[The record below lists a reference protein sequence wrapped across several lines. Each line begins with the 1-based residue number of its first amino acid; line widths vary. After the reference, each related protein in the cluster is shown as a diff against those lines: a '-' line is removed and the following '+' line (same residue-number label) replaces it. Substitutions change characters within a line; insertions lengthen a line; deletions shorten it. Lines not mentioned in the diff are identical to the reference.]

1 MNAIV
6 ARHCLALWSNYVIKK
21 ALRLICF

>member
-6 ARHCLALWSNYVIKK
+6 AKSDYDAIKK
-21 ALRLICF
+21 ALKLNRF

>member
-6 ARHCLALWSNYVIKK
+6 ARHCLALWPNCAAKK
-21 ALRLICF
+21 ALKLICF